1 LKNLFTINTFSIY
14 CGCIVVILRTV
25 IGAKV
30 GWGDSLGFC
39 MFGPIYSIFNN
50 KCFTI

>member
-1 LKNLFTINTFSIY
+1 MFFTKGTLI
-14 CGCIVVILRTV
+14 ILRTV

-39 MFGPIYSIFNN
+39 VYSIRL
-50 KCFTI
+50 

>member
-1 LKNLFTINTFSIY
+1 VIYLKLFNTCINIFFTKCKLDF
-14 CGCIVVILRTV
+14 LRTV

-39 MFGPIYSIFNN
+39 ML
-50 KCFTI
+50 TVML